1 MIIKLSTNYDH
12 PLARQAPGGKAVWK
26 DAVFLIN
33 QEVEECD
40 AWIVHEGLLRPEA
53 TRCPKDSICFLTGEP
68 PEIRTYD
75 PAWLAAFSKV
85 VTCHRDM
92 SHPRRQLGQTALPWL
107 VGRSFDQLAGSEFPE
122 KESNL
127 SVICSDKATIDGHR
141 RRLAFVE
148 QLLALMPAPRFGRG
162 FTPLPDK
169 WDGLAP
175 YRYSVAVE
183 NSRHE
188 HYWTEKI
195 ADCFLA
201 GTVPIYWGDPTIHDY
216 FPADA
221 MIILETLDPV
231 EAARI
236 IRSEATAEA
245 YERRLP
251 ALREARRLVLED
263 YNLFEVAHRL
273 AKSCASGAAASPV
286 LLSPERRLRGWR
298 ARLKRLFG

>member
-1 MIIKLSTNYDH
+1 
-12 PLARQAPGGKAVWK
+12 
-26 DAVFLIN
+26 
-33 QEVEECD
+33 
-40 AWIVHEGLLRPEA
+40 
-53 TRCPKDSICFLTGEP
+53 
-68 PEIRTYD
+68 
-75 PAWLAAFSKV
+75 
-85 VTCHRDM
+85 
-92 SHPRRQLGQTALPWL
+92 LPWL
-107 VGRSFDQLAGSEFPE
+107 VGRSFDQLVGPEFPQ

-148 QLLALMPAPRFGRG
+148 QLLALTPAPRFGRG
-162 FTPLPDK
+162 FTPLADK

-201 GTVPIYWGDPTIHDY
+201 GTVPNYWGDPAIRDY

-236 IRSEATAEA
+236 IRSEATVEA

-263 YNLFEVAHRL
+263 YNLFEVAYRL
-273 AKSCASGAAASPV
+273 AKTCVSGAGASPV
-286 LLSPERRLRGWR
+286 TLSPERRLRGWR